1 MKRKEHDIQEGSRMK
16 IIGAALQQTGSRKA
30 QGGAGIPAW
39 SNLVRLSLSHPE
51 PFKYLYSGQR
61 LLLIKLLLLITF
73 FTPSAFAQQQT
84 FPLENVKLTGG
95 VFKNAED
102 TDLKYILALNPD
114 KLLAPYLIDA
124 GLQLKAERY
133 GNWESS
139 GLDGHIGGH
148 YLSALALMYAA
159 TGEKELK
166 TRLDYMVDQ
175 LALCQQ
181 KNGNGY
187 VGGIPQGKVFWER
200 IRKGDIDGSSFG
212 LNNTW
217 VPLYNIHKLFAGLY
231 DAYHFGHNEQALKVL
246 TGLSDWMIGLFSG
259 LTDEQ
264 VEQVLKTEHGGLNE
278 AFLDVYSATG
288 DKKYLAAARR
298 LTQKAFLNPMIARK
312 DILTGLHANTQ
323 IPKIVGVEKITQV
336 THDHDWEMAS
346 EFFWDNV
353 ANHRSVAFGGNS
365 YREHFHEPDRFDKM
379 LESNQGPETCNSY
392 NMLKLSKALY
402 LRTGDT
408 RYLDFY
414 EKTLFNHILSS
425 QHPEKGGFVYFT
437 PIRPNHYRVYS
448 QPETSMWCCVG
459 TGLENHAK
467 YGELVYTR
475 SGDALFVNFLVPSR
489 LDADGIQLTQ
499 STGFPYR
506 NEARFKMEKGDQ
518 LNLKIRVPGWMKSPG
533 FSLNGKKI
541 KAEIKDGF
549 AGFSR
554 KWKPGDEL
562 TLTFDAAVTQE
573 FLPNDTHWAAF
584 KYGPIVLAAETGKE
598 DLAGLFADDSRM
610 GHETRGKMFPL
621 SSGHVFVSE
630 TKDIASRVEKR
641 SDGGREA
648 LARPDRGQSG
658 QARSNHHRSDGTSSN
673 RDRSN
678 RDRSGR
684 DRSGRDRSGRDRGD
698 LASPDH
704 DRSGYDG
711 TDPARPRLEFTV
723 DGITLKPF
731 FDVHETRYQMYF
743 QVLTPAE
750 YEGFKESL
758 AKEKAFEESI
768 IDQVNLGEQQP
779 EADHAYRG
787 EKSNSGYDHG
797 AFWRN
802 TAGYI
807 SYEMINRGGSKLYIY
822 GLDKMTNLNVEING
836 VARAFSPEE
845 GNRVSIDI
853 KNETSIKIKIQPGE
867 NGGRTPRLTKIIIQ

>member
-1 MKRKEHDIQEGSRMK
+1 MENRIKSGYRSR
-16 IIGAALQQTGSRKA
+16 
-30 QGGAGIPAW
+30 
-39 SNLVRLSLSHPE
+39 VSLA
-51 PFKYLYSGQR
+51 
-61 LLLIKLLLLITF
+61 LITLF
-73 FTPSAFAQQQT
+73 LTSCLPVLAQQQT
-84 FPLENVKLTGG
+84 FPLENVKLSGG

-114 KLLAPYLIDA
+114 KLLAPYQIDA
-124 GLQLKAERY
+124 GIPVKAERY

-148 YLSALALMYAA
+148 YLSALAMMYAA

-166 TRLDYMVDQ
+166 TRLGYMVDQ
-175 LALCQQ
+175 LAQCQQ

-187 VGGIPQGKVFWER
+187 VGGIPQGKIFWER

-259 LTDEQ
+259 LSDEQ

-278 AFLDVYSATG
+278 AFLDVYQATG
-288 DKKYLAAARR
+288 NRKYLDAAQR
-298 LTQKAFLNPMIARK
+298 LTQKAFLDPMIAQK

-336 THDHDWEMAS
+336 THNRDWETAS

-365 YREHFHEPDRFDKM
+365 YREHFHELDRFDKM
-379 LESNQGPETCNSY
+379 LETNQGPETCNSY

-402 LRTGDT
+402 VRTGDT
-408 RYLDFY
+408 KYLDFY
-414 EKTLFNHILSS
+414 EKTMFNHILSS
-425 QHPEKGGFVYFT
+425 QNPVRGGFVYFT

-459 TGLENHAK
+459 TGLENHTK
-467 YGELVYTR
+467 YGELVYTHR
-475 SGDALFVNFLVPSR
+475 GNTLFVNLLVASR
-489 LDADGIQLTQ
+489 LDANGIQLTQ

-506 NEARFKMEKGDQ
+506 NEARFKIEKGGP
-518 LNLKIRVPGWMKSPG
+518 LNKLEIRVPGWMKSLE

-541 KAEIKDGF
+541 KADIKDGF

-554 KWKPGDEL
+554 KWKAGDEL
-562 TLTFDAAVTQE
+562 TLKFDAEVTRE
-573 FLPNDTHWAAF
+573 FLPNDTHWVAF

-610 GHETRGKMFPL
+610 GHETHGSMFPL
-621 SSGHVFVSE
+621 SSGHVFVSD
-630 TKDIASRVEKR
+630 TKDIASQVRK
-641 SDGGREA
+641 
-648 LARPDRGQSG
+648 GQG
-658 QARSNHHRSDGTSSN
+658 
-673 RDRSN
+673 
-678 RDRSGR
+678 
-684 DRSGRDRSGRDRGD
+684 
-698 LASPDH
+698 
-704 DRSGYDG
+704 
-711 TDPARPRLEFTV
+711 LEFMV

-731 FDVHETRYQMYF
+731 FEIHEARYQMYF
-743 QVLTPAE
+743 QVLTPQE
-750 YEGFKESL
+750 YGGFKESV
-758 AKEKAFEESI
+758 AREKAFEDSI

-787 EKSNSGYDHG
+787 EKSSSGYDMG
-797 AFWRN
+797 AFWRS
-802 TAGYI
+802 TAGYMA
-807 SYEMINRGGSKLYIY
+807 YEMTNKGGSRLYIY
-822 GLDKMTNLNVEING
+822 GLDKPVNLKIEING
-836 VARAFSPEE
+836 EVRPFTPEE
-845 GNRVSIDI
+845 GNTISVDI
-853 KNETSIKIKIQPGE
+853 KNETSIRIKIQPGE
-867 NGGRTPRLTKIIIQ
+867 NGGRTPRLTKILIQ

>member
-1 MKRKEHDIQEGSRMK
+1 MK
-16 IIGAALQQTGSRKA
+16 ILSAFFFNSSEHRR
-30 QGGAGIPAW
+30 GGACPVPVVKW
-39 SNLVRLSLSHPE
+39 MLLVC
-51 PFKYLYSGQR
+51 
-61 LLLIKLLLLITF
+61 F
-73 FTPSAFAQQQT
+73 FCTSSFAQLQS
-84 FPLENVKLTGG
+84 FPLENTRLTGG
-95 VFKNAED
+95 VFKNAEEV
-102 TDLKYILALNPD
+102 DLRYILALNPD
-114 KLLAPYLIDA
+114 KLLAPYLLDA
-124 GLQLKAERY
+124 GIPVKAERY

-148 YLSALALMYAA
+148 YLSALAMMYAS

-175 LALCQQ
+175 LVRCQQ

-231 DAYHFGHNEQALKVL
+231 DAFHFAHNEQALTVL

-278 AFLDVYSATG
+278 AFLDVYQATG
-288 DKKYLAAARR
+288 NKKYLEAAQR

-323 IPKIVGVEKITQV
+323 IPKIVGIEKITQV
-336 THDHDWEMAS
+336 THDRDWETAS

-379 LESNQGPETCNSY
+379 LETNQGPETCNSY

-408 RYLDFY
+408 KYLDFY
-414 EKTLFNHILSS
+414 ERTMFNHILSS

-459 TGLENHAK
+459 TGLENHTK
-467 YGELVYTR
+467 YGELLYTH
-475 SGDALFVNFLVPSR
+475 SGNTLYVNFLVASQ
-489 LDADGIQLTQ
+489 LEANGLKLTQ
-499 STGFPYR
+499 HTDFPYR
-506 NEARFKMEKGDQ
+506 NEARFVIEKGKKFD
-518 LNLKIRVPGWMKSPG
+518 LKIRVPGWMKSPQ
-533 FSLNGKKI
+533 FILNGNKV
-541 KAEIKDGF
+541 KAEVKDGF

-562 TLTFDAAVTQE
+562 VLRFEAGISQE
-573 FLPNDTHWAAF
+573 FLPNDPHWAAF
-584 KYGPIVLAAETGKE
+584 RYGPVVLAAETGKE

-610 GHETRGKMFPL
+610 GHETHGKMFPL
-621 SSGHVFVSE
+621 SSGHVFVSD
-630 TKDIASRVEKR
+630 TKDITAQVQK
-641 SDGGREA
+641 
-648 LARPDRGQSG
+648 GQG
-658 QARSNHHRSDGTSSN
+658 
-673 RDRSN
+673 
-678 RDRSGR
+678 
-684 DRSGRDRSGRDRGD
+684 
-698 LASPDH
+698 
-704 DRSGYDG
+704 
-711 TDPARPRLEFTV
+711 LEFRI
-723 DGITLKPF
+723 DGVTLKPF
-731 FDVHETRYQMYF
+731 FEVHEIRYQMYF
-743 QVLTPAE
+743 QVLTSAE
-750 YEGFKESL
+750 YEGFKASV
-758 AKEKAFEESI
+758 AREKAFEESI

-787 EKSNSGYDHG
+787 EKSNSGYDQG
-797 AFWRN
+797 AFWRS
-802 TAGYI
+802 TSGYI
-807 SYEMINRGGSKLYIY
+807 SYEMTNKGGSRLYIY
-822 GLDKMTNLNVEING
+822 GLDKMTNLKVEING
-836 VARAFSPEE
+836 KVRPLSLEE
-845 GNRVSIDI
+845 GNRVSVDI
-853 KNETSIKIKIQPGE
+853 KNETGIKIKIQPGD
-867 NGGRTPRLTKIIIQ
+867 NGGRTPRLTRIVIIHD

>member
-1 MKRKEHDIQEGSRMK
+1 MSD
-16 IIGAALQQTGSRKA
+16 QQSVMSP
-30 QGGAGIPAW
+30 Q
-39 SNLVRLSLSHPE
+39 SLP
-51 PFKYLYSGQR
+51 SGDSAV
-61 LLLIKLLLLITF
+61 LKLLLLLLLCF
-73 FTPSAFAQQQT
+73 PAFAQQEVFHQ
-84 FPLENVKLTGG
+84 ENVRLTGG
-95 VFKNAED
+95 VFKNAEKV
-102 TDLKYILALNPD
+102 DLEYILALNPD

-124 GLQLKAERY
+124 GLPLKAERY

-148 YLSALALMYAA
+148 YLSALALMYAS

-166 TRLDYMVDQ
+166 IRLDYMVDQ
-175 LALCQQ
+175 LARCQQ

-231 DAYHFGHNEQALKVL
+231 DACHFGHNKQALQVL

-278 AFLDVYSATG
+278 TLLDVYSVTG
-288 DKKYLAAARR
+288 DRKYLEAAQQ

-312 DILTGLHANTQ
+312 DVLTGLHANTQ

-336 THDHDWEMAS
+336 THDHDWEKAS

-467 YGELVYTR
+467 YGELIYTY
-475 SGDALFVNFLVPSR
+475 SGNTVFVNLLLASR
-489 LDADGIQLTQ
+489 LDASGIQLLQ

-506 NEARFKMEKGDQ
+506 NEARFTIEKEKKFD
-518 LNLKIRVPGWMKSPG
+518 LKVRIPGWMKAPE
-533 FSLNGKKI
+533 FRLNGKKI
-541 KAEIKDGF
+541 KADIKDGF
-549 AGFSR
+549 AAFSR
-554 KWKPGDEL
+554 KWKAGDEL
-562 TLTFDAAVTQE
+562 TLKFDAAVTQE
-573 FLPNDTHWAAF
+573 FLPNDTRWAAF
-584 KYGPIVLAAETGKE
+584 KYGPVVLAAETGKE

-630 TKDIASRVEKR
+630 TKDVTSRVKK
-641 SDGGREA
+641 GAG
-648 LARPDRGQSG
+648 L
-658 QARSNHHRSDGTSSN
+658 
-673 RDRSN
+673 
-678 RDRSGR
+678 DRSGL
-684 DRSGRDRSGRDRGD
+684 D
-698 LASPDH
+698 SP
-704 DRSGYDG
+704 G
-711 TDPARPRLEFTV
+711 LEFTV

-731 FDVHETRYQMYF
+731 FDIHETRYQMYF

-750 YEGFKESL
+750 HAAFKESL

-787 EKSNSGYDHG
+787 EKSNSGYDQG

-807 SYEMINRGGSKLYIY
+807 SYEMTNRGGSKLYIY
-822 GLDKMTNLNVEING
+822 GLDKMTNLEVEING
-836 VARAFSPEE
+836 EARSLSLEE
-845 GNRVSIDI
+845 GNRVSVDI
-853 KNETSIKIKIQPGE
+853 KNETSIKIKIQPGK